1 MRTAGVI
8 EYKIPHNMVDNFRK
22 GNIKILK
29 RISASV
35 CYPLSATECAT
46 SYLVN
51 LVRNAEIL
59 RSLFVVVLLVS

>member
-51 LVRNAEIL
+51 LVRNAAIMASIWEIL
-59 RSLFVVVLLVS
+59 SSML